1 MRDTYLYRWSAE
13 DARRQ
18 NELAL
23 WRASHLENI
32 ACKKAIEEAVRQH
45 YDGAYLD
52 DNCLSD
58 VLQEFGYKRTAWVL
72 ANTLQQQE
80 WDGRFSR
87 QNKAWA
93 KQTYVPSDQQH
104 NLDFVVT
111 CHSTV
116 LDGVVNQD
124 RRAYQALGLFDSHQC
139 EPDSFSNLD
148 YEGKVLVLSP
158 ETLNE
163 AHLDPHNQLWL
174 VI

>member
-23 WRASHLENI
+23 WRASHLENV

-93 KQTYVPSDQQH
+93 KQT
-104 NLDFVVT
+104 
-111 CHSTV
+111 
-116 LDGVVNQD
+116 
-124 RRAYQALGLFDSHQC
+124 
-139 EPDSFSNLD
+139 
-148 YEGKVLVLSP
+148 
-158 ETLNE
+158 
-163 AHLDPHNQLWL
+163 
-174 VI
+174 

>member
-58 VLQEFGYKRTAWVL
+58 VLQEFGYKRTAWYWPIPSSSRSGMVAL
-72 ANTLQQQE
+72 VARTRHGPSKPISHRISSTIWTL
-80 WDGRFSR
+80 W
-87 QNKAWA
+87 
-93 KQTYVPSDQQH
+93 
-104 NLDFVVT
+104 
-111 CHSTV
+111 
-116 LDGVVNQD
+116 
-124 RRAYQALGLFDSHQC
+124 
-139 EPDSFSNLD
+139 
-148 YEGKVLVLSP
+148 
-158 ETLNE
+158 
-163 AHLDPHNQLWL
+163 
-174 VI
+174 